1 MKELIDGFE
10 LTFGRFV
17 EQIYPVASQQQD
29 SNSFINPERKFRTML
44 ISTRTSK
51 LSLNEKEFVHS
62 YDESYLLPI
71 ADELGINPI
80 KALKIIALRN
90 AWISYFQRSSF
101 SEVLLSGTA
110 ELMQSEIS
118 KDYILL
124 TSKNWVKHLWIQ
136 KQIHAPESCPWVSVA
151 EQCYHAEWEA
161 GMSSEKDNIFY
172 AIGDFRSHMKSYS
185 NDIEKNAD
193 LAKNDIKRAKNTI
206 QELRDEIKKQDAI
219 IELATRPIAKYQ
231 YRAKLSKKNP
241 PGKPKVSDNKE
252 LQERHEIAKKFVAR
266 WTSSLMDIL
275 EIESCDKLA
284 KFIAGS
290 KMTWWRWLNQETLP
304 TSKSLRPL
312 LNVKI
317 KKTGDF
323 QGKKLREIQTSPSLL
338 DLVTLIE
345 LV

>member
-1 MKELIDGFE
+1 MNEMIDGFE

-29 SNSFINPERKFRTML
+29 SNSFINPEKKFRTML

-51 LSLNEKEFVHS
+51 LSLNENEFVHS
-62 YDESYLLPI
+62 YNESYLLPI
-71 ADELGINPI
+71 ADELGIDPI

-101 SEVLLSGTA
+101 SEMLLSGA
-110 ELMQSEIS
+110 AKLMQSEIA

-124 TSKNWVKHLWIQ
+124 TSRNWAKHLWVQEQIQ
-136 KQIHAPESCPWVSVA
+136 APDVWVSVA
-151 EQCYHAEWEA
+151 EQLYHAKWKA
-161 GMSSEKDNIFY
+161 GMSWIKNDIFFV
-172 AIGDFRSHMKSYS
+172 IGDFQSHVKNYQ
-185 NDIEKNAD
+185 NEIEKDAEF
-193 LAKNDIKRAKNTI
+193 AKNDIKRAKSAI
-206 QELRDEIKKQDAI
+206 QELRDEIKKQEAI
-219 IELATRPIAKYQ
+219 IELATRPIAKFQ

-241 PGKPKVSDNKE
+241 PGKPKVSANKE
-252 LQERHEIAKKFVAR
+252 LQERHEIAMKFVAQ
-266 WTSSLMDIL
+266 WTNSLMDIL
-275 EIESCDKLA
+275 DIESCDKLA
-284 KFIAGS
+284 KFISCS

-312 LNVKI
+312 LDVKI
-317 KKTGDF
+317 KKTGAF
-323 QGKKLREIQTSPSLL
+323 HGKKLREIRTSPSLL

>member
-1 MKELIDGFE
+1 MNELIDGSE

-17 EQIYPVASQQQD
+17 EQIYPVASQQQG
-29 SNSFINPERKFRTML
+29 SNSFINPEKKFRTML
-44 ISTRTSK
+44 MSTRTSK

-62 YDESYLLPI
+62 YNESYLLPI
-71 ADELGINPI
+71 ADELGIDPI

-101 SEVLLSGTA
+101 SEMMLSGTV
-110 ELMQSEIS
+110 ELMQSEIA

-124 TSKNWVKHLWIQ
+124 TSRNWAKHHWVQ
-136 KQIHAPESCPWVSVA
+136 EQIHAPESYPWVSVA
-151 EQCYHAEWEA
+151 EQCYHAKCEA
-161 GMSSEKDNIFY
+161 GMSWIKNDIFFV
-172 AIGDFRSHMKSYS
+172 IGDFQTHVKSYS
-185 NDIEKNAD
+185 NEIEKDAD
-193 LAKNDIKRAKNTI
+193 FAKNDIKRAKNAI
-206 QELRDEIKKQDAI
+206 QELRDEIKRQEAI

-252 LQERHEIAKKFVAR
+252 LQKRHEIAMKFVAR
-266 WTSSLMDIL
+266 WTNSLMDIL

-312 LNVKI
+312 LDVKI
-317 KKTGDF
+317 KTGAF